1 MEDFELDRKI
11 IEKINSIKKNKE
23 MISVFTEK
31 KRDEN
36 IANKIANENPSLNTE
51 DVLTIISLYKQ
62 ITKEYNSELKPYK
75 LKFLASFY

>member
-1 MEDFELDRKI
+1 MENFELDRKI

-36 IANKIANENPSLNTE
+36 IASKIANENPSLNTE
-51 DVLTIISLYKQ
+51 DVLNINKLLKNTIP
-62 ITKEYNSELKPYK
+62 N
-75 LKFLASFY
+75 